1 MPRKAIFSQEDIIN
15 AGFELTRRHGMQSL
29 SARKLAD
36 ELNASTAPV
45 YSYIGSIDAAR
56 RQILDR
62 AEELL
67 FEYVKIGYSDEAA
80 LNFQIGIIRFAR
92 DESNLFKALFIQQE
106 NPQRLIEECRARLA
120 EELEKDL
127 STQDLAGDEFQH
139 NADNRWIFTFGIAL
153 MVQTGSFDASDERS
167 VIDKLQ
173 SVSTSYSMQS
183 PGEQLS
189 MGF

>member
-1 MPRKAIFSQEDIIN
+1 MPRKAIFNQEDIIN
-15 AGFELTRRHGMQSL
+15 AGFEFARRHGMQSL

-45 YSYIGSIDAAR
+45 YSYMGSIEAVR
-56 RQILDR
+56 HQILDR

-80 LNFQIGIIRFAR
+80 LNFQVGIIRFAR
-92 DESNLFKALFIQQE
+92 DETNLFTSLFIQQE
-106 NPQRLIEECRARLA
+106 NPQRLIEECGSRLA
-120 EELEKDL
+120 EELEKDT
-127 STQDLAGDEFQH
+127 SVQDFAREDLQQCAE
-139 NADNRWIFTFGIAL
+139 NRWIFTFGIAL

-167 VIDKLQ
+167 VIDKLKSFGHARAIQ
-173 SVSTSYSMQS
+173 SS
-183 PGEQLS
+183 GEQLS